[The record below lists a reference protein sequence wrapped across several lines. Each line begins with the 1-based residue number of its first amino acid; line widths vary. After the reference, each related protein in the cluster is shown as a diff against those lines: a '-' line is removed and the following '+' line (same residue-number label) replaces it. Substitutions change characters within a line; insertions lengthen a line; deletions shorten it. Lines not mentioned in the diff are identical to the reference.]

1 MAANTYRILVIN
13 PGSTSTKL
21 GLYENEHC
29 VYSKDIQHDLE
40 ELSRFNLVADQL
52 DYREQIVRQVLQEAG
67 ITLHSPRRSLPG
79 RQATHP
85 QRGLCCER
93 ADARRRSPWLPGR
106 SCF

>member
-52 DYREQIVRQVLQEAG
+52 DYRERDRTPGSAG
-67 ITLHSPRRSLPG
+67 PSITLHSLHAVACREAGYGPSLAG
-79 RQATHP
+79 SM
-85 QRGLCCER
+85 L
-93 ADARRRSPWLPGR
+93 
-106 SCF
+106 